1 MTKDQTVELS
11 VVIPVYNRERSV
23 RATIDSVLA
32 CGVEAEIVVVD
43 DGSTDGTVAAVRSY
57 GARVKLLEQPNAG
70 PAGARN
76 NGFKNSTGSIVAFL
90 DSDDLWLPGVVAEC
104 LGFLRTHPEIDVLAS
119 EALFGNATNGYQPV
133 THRLGFPALMTDPIA
148 PGYYRMPRS
157 PFVIAMME
165 RMQVFLGAVMIRR
178 SALPEVPFDPAL
190 FGGEDYELCLRL
202 AATKAIAF
210 YDKPLARYE
219 KHEGGISNNSDRMAR
234 EFALAM
240 RSMVRHPEMLSRHEW
255 RFARRQYAQQAYWH
269 AYRAY
274 DKGDYR
280 EARRRFAAALAEGRF
295 RMRAALFWLACCMPG
310 PLLRS
315 LRGLKHR
322 VGGGP

>member
-1 MTKDQTVELS
+1 MELS
-11 VVIPVYNRERSV
+11 VIIPVYNREKSV
-23 RATIDSVLA
+23 RETIDSVLA

-76 NGFKNSTGSIVAFL
+76 NGFQNSSGSIVAFL
-90 DSDDLWLPGVVAEC
+90 DSDDLWLPGVAADC
-104 LGFLRTHPEIDVLAS
+104 LAFLRQHPEIDVLTS
-119 EALFGNATNGYQPV
+119 EALFGNAADGYGPV
-133 THRLGFPALMTDPIA
+133 SHRLGFPALLTEPIA
-148 PGYYRMPRS
+148 PLFFRMPRS
-157 PFVIAMME
+157 PFVLAMME

-202 AATKAIAF
+202 AATRAIAF
-210 YDKPLARYE
+210 YDRPLARYE
-219 KHEGGISNNSDRMAR
+219 KHAGGISMNSDRMAR
-234 EFALAM
+234 EFALAL
-240 RSMVRHPEMLSRHEW
+240 RSMVRHPEILSRQEW
-255 RFARRQYAQQAYWH
+255 RSARKHYAQQAYWH

-274 DKGDYR
+274 DKGDFR
-280 EARRRFAAALAEGRF
+280 EARKRFAAALAEGRF
-295 RMRAALFWLACCMPG
+295 RWQSALFWLVCCLPA

-322 VGGGP
+322 VSGGP